1 MMRLVIHAI
10 IWLSINYEVHSSA
23 GTLVI
28 SFIGMQSQEV
38 KIKPNVNVVLHAD
51 SHALEEVVV
60 VAYGT
65 ASKQSLTGA
74 VASLDAKEME
84 LRPVTQATNALEGAA
99 PGIQVNNSYGEPG
112 SDKTSIR
119 IRGFGSINGSNEPLI
134 VVDGSPYSGNLNDIN
149 PQDIESMS
157 VLKDASSA
165 ALYGNKAANGVVLIT
180 TKKGK
185 SNKLNLR
192 MNVKQGMYTR
202 AIPQYDKLGAK
213 DWMETML
220 QGWSSFYQKDAGL
233 APADALV
240 AAASTL
246 NSSVVRTKIFD
257 KNGADMFDANGK
269 LVANILPG
277 YSDLDWTDALQRTGY
292 RQEYGVSADAAGE
305 KYDVFASFGYL
316 NEKGYIIASDFDRLT
331 ARLNAN
337 FRPTKWLTTGVT
349 LSGTSSVS
357 NFQGQASSSYYA
369 NPFYTGDMMAPVYP
383 YYEHNEDGSIVT
395 DENGAPV
402 YDINNY
408 DYLSG
413 RNILYEL
420 QNNINRKNRNTLNGQ
435 VYGTVKFLKDFSA
448 TVRGNLFTYNEK
460 SKQFDNPNCGDG
472 AANGGRMA
480 VGNTRLFEYRFAQEL
495 YWAHDF
501 DRHHVDV
508 LLGHE
513 SFKNQIN
520 WDYMMKEQMKVSGN
534 TEMANF
540 AKMTSIDG
548 YEDVYT
554 TESYLSRIRYNY
566 AQKYFFDAS
575 FRRDGS
581 SRFSS
586 PWGNFWSVGAS
597 WMISDEKFMK
607 NIDWVNSLKL
617 RASYGEVG
625 NDAGVNYYA
634 YKELY
639 YSDVNAGIG
648 AFYKMQ
654 IPNANLKWETSGSF
668 DIALE
673 GRLFDRFNFSVD
685 FFNKTSKDLLFTV
698 YNPLSAGATDWY
710 ASSSPTGMSQYFA
723 NIGNVRNTGLEV
735 AMDVDAIRT
744 KDWKWNIGLNL
755 TTIHNEITKL
765 PEGKDILNGVQ
776 NYSEGH
782 SVYEFYTYTYA
793 GVDQMN
799 GRALYNANPELG
811 EATVNALKS
820 RGEYITINDKNYVY
834 NTSYAAREW
843 QGSAL
848 PDLYGSI
855 NTSLSWKDLTLSVLC
870 TYSLGGKVYDTNYS
884 SLMYTTSNGASALH
898 KDVMKGWTQV
908 PEGMTEDSP
917 NRLDPN
923 GTPQFDLSSLAST
936 SYGRSSRWLTSAS
949 YFTIKNINLSYNLP
963 RNFVHKLGLGGISV
977 YGTIENAAIFT
988 SRKGLNPQY
997 SFNGMQDNTFVGARV
1012 YTLGLNLN
1020 F

>member
-1 MMRLVIHAI
+1 MR
-10 IWLSINYEVHSSA
+10 SSA
-23 GTLVI
+23 KTLVV
-28 SFIGMQSQEV
+28 SFIGLQTQEV
-38 KIKPNVNVVLHAD
+38 AIKSVVKIALKSD
-51 SHALEEVVV
+51 SEALDEVVV

-84 LRPVTQATNALEGAA
+84 LRPVTQATSALEGAA
-99 PGIQVNNSYGEPG
+99 PGVQVNNSYGEPG
-112 SDKTSIR
+112 SDKTNIR
-119 IRGFGSINGSNEPLI
+119 IRGFGSINGTNEPLI
-134 VVDGSPYSGNLNDIN
+134 VVDGTPYSGNLNDIN

-185 SNKLNLR
+185 SDKLNLR
-192 MNVKQGMYTR
+192 ASIKQGMYTR
-202 AIPQYDKLGAK
+202 AIPDYDMLDARS
-213 DWMETML
+213 WMETML
-220 QGWSSFYQKDAGL
+220 LGWNSFWQKDQGV
-233 APADALV
+233 PAAESM
-240 AAASTL
+240 AYAMASL
-246 NSSVVRTKIFD
+246 NDIVRTPIFD
-257 KNGADMFDANGK
+257 KSGAEMFDSNGK
-269 LVANILPG
+269 MVANILPG
-277 YSDLDWTDALQRTGY
+277 YSGDLDWLDALERTGY
-292 RQEYGVSADAAGE
+292 RQEYGISADAAGD

-316 NEKGYIIASDFDRLT
+316 NEKGYIIGSDFDRFT

-337 FRPTKWLTTGVT
+337 FRPVKWLTTGMTV
-349 LSGTSSVS
+349 SATSSTS
-357 NFQGQASSSYYA
+357 NYQGQAEGSYYA
-369 NPFYTGDMMAPVYP
+369 NPFYTAARMAPVYP
-383 YYEHNEDGSIVT
+383 YYQHNADGSVVT
-395 DENGAPV
+395 DESGNPV
-402 YDINNY
+402 YDITNY

-413 RNILYEL
+413 RNIIYEI
-420 QNNINRKNRNTLNGQ
+420 QNDINRKERLTVNGQ
-435 VYGTVKFLKDFSA
+435 IYGTVKFLKDFSA
-448 TVRGNLFTYNEK
+448 TVRGDMFTNNELGKIYN
-460 SKQFDNPNCGDG
+460 NPKCGDG
-472 AANGGRMA
+472 AANNGRLSKS
-480 VGNTRLFEYRFAQEL
+480 TQRLLEYRFAQEL

-513 SFKNQIN
+513 AFKHQLSY
-520 WDYMMKEQMKVSGN
+520 DYMMKEQMKVSGN
-534 TEMANF
+534 TEIANF
-540 AKMTSIDG
+540 AKMNTMDG
-548 YEDVYT
+548 YKDVYT
-554 TESYLSRIRYNY
+554 TESYLSRVRYNY

-581 SRFSS
+581 SRFSN

-597 WMISDEKFMK
+597 WIISDENFMK
-607 NIDWVNSLKL
+607 SFDWINNLKL

-634 YKELY
+634 YKELF

-654 IPNANLKWETSGSF
+654 IPNPNLKWETSGSF

-685 FFNKTSKDLLFTV
+685 FFNKQSKDLLFTV
-698 YNPLSAGATDWY
+698 FNPLSAGATDWY
-710 ASSSPTGMSQYFA
+710 ASSSPSGMSQYFA
-723 NIGNVRNTGLEV
+723 NIGNVRNTGLEI

-765 PEGKDILNGVQ
+765 PDGKDILNGVQ
-776 NYSEGH
+776 NFSEGH

-793 GVDQMN
+793 GVDQLT
-799 GRALYNANPELG
+799 GRALYNASDKLTD
-811 EATVNALKS
+811 ATIENLKKTGDYVN
-820 RGEYITINDKNYVY
+820 INGKGYVY

-848 PDLYGSI
+848 PKVYGSI

-870 TYSLGGKVYDTNYS
+870 TYSLGGKVYDSNYQ
-884 SLMYTTSNGASALH
+884 SLMYTTSNGPGALH
-898 KDVMKGWTQV
+898 TDVLDAWKSA

-923 GTPQFDLSSLAST
+923 GIPQFDLSSMASS
-936 SYGRSSRWLTSAS
+936 SYGASSRWLTSAS
-949 YFTIKNINLSYNLP
+949 YFAIKNINLNYNLP
-963 RNFVHKLGLGGISV
+963 RSVANKLGVGGISV
-977 YGTIENAAIFT
+977 YGTLENAALFT

-997 SFNGMQDNTFVGARV
+997 SFNGTQENTFVGARV
-1012 YTLGLNLN
+1012 YTLGVNLK